1 MQKIVFTVTNDITYD
16 QRMQRICTS
25 VAETGFEVW
34 LIGRKIST
42 STPLPSF
49 NFRTKRLSCFFN
61 KGFAFYAEYNIRL
74 FFYLFFSKAHCLCAI
89 DLDTIVP
96 VYFVSWLKN
105 IQRVYDAHELFTEQ
119 KEIVTRPKVHK
130 IWMAIEQFC
139 VPRFKQGYTVNLFI
153 KDELHRRHGVNY
165 GVVRNMPLKV
175 EGLGGEVE
183 GRSEK
188 IEDRREEIEGG
199 GKKVEGKREN
209 LGDDRLQM
217 TDNEFGNT
225 STASLIPNNQ
235 FLIYQGAVNEGRSF
249 ETLIPAMKQVNC
261 TLLICGEGNFFEQ
274 TKQLIQQH
282 DLADK
287 IILKGY
293 VSPIE
298 LKKITPKAILGLTLF
313 EKTGL
318 NQYYSLSNRFFDYI
332 MAGIPQV
339 CVGYPEY
346 KAINDEHEIALL
358 IDETDEQ
365 TIANS
370 INRLINDTTLHK
382 QLQQNCIQART
393 VLNWNNEANK
403 LKQFW
408 KEIMQ
413 AR

>member
-34 LIGRKIST
+34 LIGRKLST

-74 FFYLFFSKAHCLCAI
+74 FFFLLFSKSHCLCAI

-105 IQRVYDAHELFTEQ
+105 IKRVYDAHELFTEQ
-119 KEIVTRPKVHK
+119 KEIVTRLKVHK
-130 IWMAIEQFC
+130 IWMSIEQFC
-139 VPRFKQGYTVNLFI
+139 VPKFKHGYTVNLFI
-153 KDELHRRHGVNY
+153 KDELKRRY
-165 GVVRNMPLKV
+165 GVEYGIVRNMPLKV
-175 EGLGGEVE
+175 EGVGEKVE
-183 GRSEK
+183 GRREKEGRRSEHL
-188 IEDRREEIEGG
+188 E
-199 GKKVEGKREN
+199 
-209 LGDDRLQM
+209 DDRLQM
-217 TDNEFGNT
+217 IDGELE
-225 STASLIPNNQ
+225 STNMISLTHNNQ

-282 DLADK
+282 QLEK
-287 IILKGY
+287 KVILRGY
-293 VSPIE
+293 VSPAE
-298 LKKITPKAILGLTLF
+298 LKQLTPQALFGLTLF

-346 KAINDEHEIALL
+346 KAINDDHEVALL

-365 TIANS
+365 TIANG
-370 INRLINDTTLHK
+370 INRLINDTVLYK
-382 QLQQNCIQART
+382 QLQQNSIQART
-393 VLNWNNEANK
+393 VLNWNNEAIK

-408 KEIMQ
+408 KQLMQ
-413 AR
+413 TH

>member
-1 MQKIVFTVTNDITYD
+1 MQMIVFTVTNDITYD

-34 LIGRKIST
+34 LIGRKLST

-74 FFYLFFSKAHCLCAI
+74 FFYLLFSKAHCLCAI

-105 IQRVYDAHELFTEQ
+105 IKRVYDAHELFTEQ
-119 KEIVTRPKVHK
+119 KEIVTRLKVHK
-130 IWMAIEQFC
+130 IWMSIEQFC
-139 VPRFKQGYTVNLFI
+139 VPKFKHGYTVNLFI
-153 KDELHRRHGVNY
+153 KDELKRRY
-165 GVVRNMPLKV
+165 GVEYGIVRNMPLKV
-175 EGLGGEVE
+175 EGLGEKVE
-183 GRSEK
+183 GRREKGGRRSEHL
-188 IEDRREEIEGG
+188 E
-199 GKKVEGKREN
+199 
-209 LGDDRLQM
+209 DDRLQM
-217 TDNEFGNT
+217 TDGELE
-225 STASLIPNNQ
+225 STNMISLTPNNQ

-282 DLADK
+282 QLEK
-287 IILKGY
+287 KVILRGY
-293 VSPIE
+293 VSPAE
-298 LKKITPKAILGLTLF
+298 LKQLTPQALFGLTLF

-365 TIANS
+365 TIANG
-370 INRLINDTTLHK
+370 INRLINDATLYK
-382 QLQQNCIQART
+382 QLQKNCIHART
-393 VLNWNNEANK
+393 VLNWNNEAIK

-408 KEIMQ
+408 KQLMQ
-413 AR
+413 TH